1 MVNRAEEE
9 RLITDH
15 VFLHHSKS
23 TDDAQRRDN
32 EINSKA
38 SGTVTASTVPCQM
51 CYNCPVRKSL
61 DLARKLQLLWLIPLS
76 GSTCT
81 ACVPGH
87 TELIKRSDSTAETFA
102 GRCWEGI
109 RSFITPVSFKLVR
122 PDIIIFSLF
131 LHEKTSLQNC
141 IITANCCIWLVV
153 FLFFFLLLFKL

>member
-51 CYNCPVRKSL
+51 YYNCPVRKSL

-131 LHEKTSLQNC
+131 LHEKNESAELYNHSKLLYL
-141 IITANCCIWLVV
+141 ISSV
-153 FLFFFLLLFKL
+153 FFFFLLLFKL